1 MSDAARIA
9 GRPGWQGGGVGP
21 QPFAVEI
28 ENRTGVVLA
37 TVQGDLDIES
47 SDQLVNGVADAIER
61 GDDGATLVL
70 DLRDV
75 GFADST
81 GLTALVRCAR
91 LTPGRL
97 PVILG
102 ATEIVLSPLRSTGLD
117 ALFELRSS
125 YEITAPHVFDLRD
138 VPDT

>member
-1 MSDAARIA
+1 MA
-9 GRPGWQGGGVGP
+9 P
-21 QPFAVEI
+21 QAFSVEI

-37 TVQGDLDIES
+37 TVRGDLDIEC
-47 SDQLVNGVADAIER
+47 SDVLVHDVADAIER

-70 DLRDV
+70 DLSEV

-97 PVILG
+97 PVLLG
-102 ATEIVLSPLRSTGLD
+102 ATDVVISPLRSTGLD

-125 YEITAPHVFDLRD
+125 YEITAPHVFDLRQA
-138 VPDT
+138 PPEP

>member
-1 MSDAARIA
+1 VA
-9 GRPGWQGGGVGP
+9 P
-21 QPFAVEI
+21 QDFAVDV

-37 TVQGDLDIES
+37 TVRGDLDIDA
-47 SDQLVNGVADAIER
+47 SDTLVHVVAEAVER

-70 DLRDV
+70 DLSDV

-102 ATEIVLSPLRSTGLD
+102 ATEVVLSPLRSTGLD

-138 VPDT
+138 ASPDP